1 MIIIM
6 MCDGSV
12 MVTSTSQ
19 RQYKHRYKCSILTH
33 LIFPHYRAYD
43 MRLDRI
49 SSSLACDNI
58 HFLIMSYI
66 LYQYSFTAF
75 HWAAEYGRTEVMRLF
90 LDNGADINIR
100 NKVSDMI

>member
-1 MIIIM
+1 M

-19 RQYKHRYKCSILTH
+19 RQHMHRYKCSILKR
-33 LIFPHYRAYD
+33 LIFPHYWVYE

-75 HWAAEYGRTEVMRLF
+75 HWAAEYGQADVMSLF
-90 LDNGADINIR
+90 LDKGANINMR
-100 NKVSDMI
+100 DKVSDII